1 MVHLCLILAKISVMK
16 NQYSI
21 LNSES
26 PRNGW
31 EEMIKDEIEKHG
43 QSDNS
48 IPDFFD
54 DENNDW
60 TW

>member
-1 MVHLCLILAKISVMK
+1 MK

-21 LNSES
+21 LTSES

-31 EEMIKDEIEKHG
+31 EEIIKDEIEKHG

-48 IPDFFD
+48 IPDFLTMRIMIGPG
-54 DENNDW
+54 N
-60 TW
+60 